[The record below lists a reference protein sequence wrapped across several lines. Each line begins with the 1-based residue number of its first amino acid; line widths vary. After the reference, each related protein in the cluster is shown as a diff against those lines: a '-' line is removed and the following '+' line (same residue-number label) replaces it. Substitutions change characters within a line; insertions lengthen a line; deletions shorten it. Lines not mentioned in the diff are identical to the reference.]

1 MPHEFTIPSPMLTPS
16 KPWIEQAYHRT
27 WLTSQA
33 RALFD
38 TFATAV
44 NPAGG
49 FFDLGED
56 ATPIGGAQVRG
67 LHATTRMV
75 YCYALGHRLG
85 HPGSSRIVDHG
96 MAYLWT
102 RHRDVAQG
110 GYFWR
115 VGDDGPEDASKQAY
129 GHAFVL
135 LAAAAAKSVD
145 HPDADRLL
153 ADATTV
159 LLDKFWE
166 PQHGAVSEEYTADW
180 KPLGAP
186 YRGQN
191 SNMHLTEALMAAFE
205 VTGDGQY
212 LAMAESI
219 ADLLIRRIT
228 AENEW
233 RLPEHFSPQWV
244 HDRDYAGSEMFR
256 PAGTTPGH
264 WLEWSRLLV
273 QLWIA
278 GGRKH
283 GWMPKA
289 ADMVFRKAVAEGW
302 DAELGGFFY
311 TLDFDGQPLVPDK
324 IWWPLCEGIGAA
336 VFLGSVSDPVFY
348 EDWYRRMWDFVS
360 TTVLEVSTGRWIPQL
375 DREGHTKTTL
385 FSGRPDLYHAL
396 QACLIPLFRP
406 EGSLLQ
412 MTSTDVRHQ
421 S

>member
-1 MPHEFTIPSPMLTPS
+1 MPTPTFKPA
-16 KPWIEQAYHRT
+16 KPWVEQSYHRT
-27 WLTSQA
+27 WLTA
-33 RALFD
+33 RARTLFD
-38 TFATAV
+38 TFATAT

-49 FFDLGED
+49 FFDLGD
-56 ATPIGGAQVRG
+56 DGTPIGGAQVRG

-75 YCYALGHRLG
+75 YCYALGHLLG

-96 MAYLWT
+96 MRYLWT
-102 RHRDVAQG
+102 RHRDVSQG

-115 VGDDGPEDASKQAY
+115 VGDDGPDDASKQAY

-135 LAAAAAKSVD
+135 LAAAAAKRVG

-153 ADATTV
+153 ADITAV

-166 PQHGAVSEEYTADW
+166 PQHGAVSEEYTAGW
-180 KPLGAP
+180 EPLGAP

-205 VTGDGQY
+205 VTGDGRY
-212 LAMAESI
+212 LAMAEAI
-219 ADLLIRRIT
+219 ADLLIRRVT
-228 AENEW
+228 AENAW
-233 RLPEHFSPQWV
+233 RLPEHFSSQWV
-244 HDRDYAGSEMFR
+244 HDRSYAGSAMFR

-283 GWMPKA
+283 AWMPEA
-289 ADMVFRKAVAEGW
+289 ADTMFRKAVGEGW
-302 DAELGGFFY
+302 DAEFGGFFY
-311 TLDFDGQPLVPDK
+311 TLDFDGQPLVRDK

-336 VFLGSVSDPVFY
+336 VFLGGVSDPTFY
-348 EDWYRRMWDFVS
+348 EDWYRRMWDYVQVHVFE
-360 TTVLEVSTGRWIPQL
+360 TATGRWIPQL
-375 DREGHTKTTL
+375 DAHGSVRTTL
-385 FSGRPDLYHAL
+385 FTGRPDIYHAL

-412 MTSTDVRHQ
+412 VIA
-421 S
+421 